1 MTARK
6 GWFVAVAAFL
16 VVGVLFL
23 GVRPMQVPD
32 EARYGII
39 PAAMVESGDWLSLRL
54 AGFRFYEKPPLVYWL
69 TAASISVFGEQPF
82 AIRLPSA
89 LATLATALCAGWLA
103 VRITGRRELGPLA
116 LLVQATTVFPLVLG
130 GVITLVPPFAATVAL
145 PLWALFG

>member
-1 MTARK
+1 VTARK
-6 GWFVAVAAFL
+6 GWFVAIAAFL

-69 TAASISVFGEQPF
+69 TAASVSVFGE
-82 AIRLPSA
+82 RE
-89 LATLATALCAGWLA
+89 
-103 VRITGRRELGPLA
+103 RRSF
-116 LLVQATTVFPLVLG
+116 V
-130 GVITLVPPFAATVAL
+130 
-145 PLWALFG
+145 